1 LRAYGHLWN
10 QLPTVI
16 PYLKGMARMR
26 ALVSL
31 DTMSIITK

>member
-1 LRAYGHLWN
+1 MGTSGIN
-10 QLPTVI
+10 FPTVI